1 MSPSTPLVKESLMP
15 RTATTFGAAA
25 LVALLLAGCTTPD
38 PTPTDPGS
46 TAQAPSSPAPSA
58 TESSPAASPTPVV
71 IAPERPAA
79 MDDEGYQGAEAA
91 AKYFLSLDDYMMKTG
106 DTAEWEAMS
115 HKKCTFC
122 AERLEQARTIADEG
136 QNWSGGENAV
146 QILHTYEQDRPTGIW
161 PIDIEVTV
169 EPTRVTDPSGKET
182 YVSDEVVAERRLEV
196 VHRGDEWK
204 VVDLFAMPESPE
216 EQ

>member
-1 MSPSTPLVKESLMP
+1 MS

-46 TAQAPSSPAPSA
+46 TAQATSSPAPSA
-58 TESSPAASPTPVV
+58 AESSPAASPTPVV
-71 IAPERPAA
+71 VAPERPAA
-79 MDDEGYQGAEAA
+79 MDDAGYKGAEAA

-115 HKKCTFC
+115 HKKCEFC
-122 AERLEQARTIADEG
+122 AERLEQAHTITEEG
-136 QNWSGGENAV
+136 HLWTGGENSAR
-146 QILHTYEQDRPTGIW
+146 ILHTYEQDEPTGIW
-161 PIDIEVTV
+161 PIDVEVTV
-169 EPTRVTDPSGKET
+169 EPTHVTDSSGQEV
-182 YVSDEVVAERRLEV
+182 YASDKVVAERRLEV
-196 VHRGDEWK
+196 VRRGDQWIII
-204 VVDLFAMPESPE
+204 DLFAMPEA